1 MLVCIY
7 GAYLLATAVFESALS
22 GALLYLIAQP
32 DFCSRLVSVTDLS
45 KAGLAFCN
53 NHVIAMRLG
62 IFGGILAQVGLD
74 VLVLTQMWKVF
85 QWSEMI
91 QVAEEEANKPKEHL
105 KLEV

>member
-1 MLVCIY
+1 MLICIY

-22 GALLYLIAQP
+22 GALLYLLAQP
-32 DFCSRLVSVTDLS
+32 DFCCRLVSITDLS
-45 KAGLAFCN
+45 KAGLAFCS
-53 NHVIAMRLG
+53 NHETTMRLG

-85 QWSEMI
+85 QWSELV
-91 QVAEEEANKPKEHL
+91 QEAEEEANKPKDHL